1 MFSTTLPLRWSDMDA
16 QGHVN
21 NGVIVDYLQEARVR
35 FLRGGVA
42 SSLLDSGV
50 IVVSHQVEYRR
61 SIDYDDEGIRV
72 ELGVAALGAAKIE
85 IAYELSQGGQVAV
98 TARTVLC
105 PFNFDEQR
113 PVRLTAEQ
121 RAFFDAHRT
130 DADPLRELE
139 APSLD
144 GRGTAI
150 DTFVRWSDLD
160 SYGHVNNAM
169 VFDYVQQAR
178 VTATTQWDPSMA
190 RAGSKGSQ
198 YMWLVARQDV
208 DYVAQ
213 IDHRVTPFVIRV
225 APVSLGTSSIVLASE
240 ITDPVN
246 GAVLVRARTIL
257 VCADLNMKK
266 VELPARMRERLEPH
280 LVVSDEPAQ

>member
-213 IDHRVTPFVIRV
+213 IDHRLEPYVARV
-225 APVSLGTSSIVLASE
+225 APTKLGSSSIVLATE
-240 ITDPVN
+240 IVN
-246 GAVLVRARTIL
+246 PEDGTVFVRARTIL
-257 VCADLNMKK
+257 VCADLDLNKTD
-266 VELPARMRERLEPH
+266 LPDSLRSSLEPH
-280 LVVSDEPAQ
+280 LL